1 MNTQNVNV
9 KTATPKSSERYGE
22 GQNNHAKTRGVLRQ
36 ALEDASEEVAIA
48 EEVHAHY
55 GDPFGFKDVVHYWLS
70 GFFSSFKKQ

>member
-1 MNTQNVNV
+1 MNTQNVNI

-36 ALEDASEEVAIA
+36 ALEDAIGEVAMA
-48 EEVHAHY
+48 EEAHAHY
-55 GDPFGFKDVVHYWLS
+55 GEPFGFKDVIHYWIS